1 MQVSVANLRNPKEKT
16 VMDTQELNKPETEIE
31 DLTVSEDTAAEVKG
45 SFAGPGAGEPTISS
59 FNFMKKCDK

>member
-1 MQVSVANLRNPKEKT
+1 ME
-16 VMDTQELNKPETEIE
+16 TQEVNKPETEIE

-45 SFAGPGAGEPTISS
+45 SDGGAGAGAGKVSISS